1 MKNKKTGIVAFIIA
15 TFLAFACLGSCSAG
29 TTTSSS
35 KTSSSSSV
43 AESTTSDTTPSESG
57 TETPTPSTSD
67 TEETPSISD
76 SETGTPSSSEGET
89 ETPSSSGTEE
99 NPSTGESKDDS
110 QSSSSGETEQPA
122 KTKYAVTIISPE
134 GVTITVKKGNEVIS
148 SGDEIEEGSVI
159 TLSYTMDKGY
169 SFNYF
174 TLNGERTDDSVTVN
188 KAITIGANVT
198 HNEYNVTVTSS
209 DGGTVTASKTKAY
222 YGEKITLTATPS
234 DAYYTFSQYI
244 INSTAQTDDY
254 FYMPE
259 GNVTVKGTFTY
270 IGKFNAVSGSVSE
283 SGSSF
288 TSTAEKTLALKR
300 FDSFSQG
307 TLSAQISLNGKST
320 HDSGIIFS
328 VTNPS
333 NLSSFWESNVS
344 YYFFY
349 IANNTGVAYLGKITN
364 GTFSTLGY
372 SSANVNYNSSYTL
385 SVSVEKQSDKDII
398 RCFVGDTMYVSYAD
412 SNKLSGTGYGLR
424 TSANGVTYSS
434 FATTSTIKGQ
444 QETYSDYSVK
454 NGSFASATSG
464 LKSSSSNSLAVKNN
478 SSFKYGT
485 LSAKVT
491 LGGTKNDCGL
501 VFGLTSSASTYWE
514 GSGISY
520 YFLFI
525 SSTGYI
531 SLGKTDNG
539 NWSNSGWIQLNNFSE
554 NASYTLKVVRDDS
567 TVYCYVDNSLKITF
581 ADSSVLTGTGYG
593 VRAGA
598 SNVTFSEILNIS
610 SEYLQITRPTDL
622 TSVSGDFRGVNSN
635 AVAGASNSIA
645 TISEMTS
652 GTLSVNVTG
661 VTNGDSGVIFAYS
674 DNNNYYKFY
683 TSRSTQTVKLAKVEN
698 GQTTVLFSNYLS
710 AGYSENNAFLFK
722 VVIRENKAHCYFF
735 NTLYVAENVTL
746 SGKKV
751 GLYSANSGTVFT
763 NYSIS
768 SDDTVVTC
776 DTLLFGHSYFELW
789 DDWQD
794 DFNYVKSQVDGF
806 GSFTNIGIGGS
817 QASHWLTFKDALLN
831 YNFKKAVYMIGI
843 NDLSAGVSPQ
853 MTVNNI
859 TELLLYLKQNIPE
872 LTVVLVGVNHCNARH
887 DDYASFGGVNVKTQV
902 EKTNDLLRTFVA
914 QYDWINLADVEYLFC
929 DENNNPVASY
939 FKDGL
944 HPTSGSNHGSS
955 TDGYRDLLIPK
966 IISAW
971 KGENQPTLSES
982 DKADLLTSAKN
993 VKLCS
998 LASYTIDAYRNTEWI
1013 TAEPIYNEAVA
1024 KVYAC
1029 TTVDEV
1035 KTLDLSSYTTK
1046 LSKIKNNAQYTLEE
1060 TLNQN
1065 ATNDGSYYNDYL
1077 WQDNNAYAYFNQSSG
1092 VIYNVRDYGHIL
1104 DSNVCYSD
1112 LSFTLKMTDNSGTVA
1127 TAGALFR
1134 ARQTSGRGIDGYM
1147 INLVSDMNYVQI
1159 WYFNNAYQA
1168 SGSTPVLKYLGG
1180 WVYPKNVVGT
1190 TFRVV
1195 VKGTICLV
1203 YDEEDYIK
1211 YGEDA
1216 YGCSADLTSG
1226 DKYYSDGY
1234 FGVLGWNGGVNLKL
1248 EVASLSGSACHSAKS
1263 SANTAQTVINGITSG
1278 TSSSIF
1284 SYGNNSFA
1292 EGVANSNGNTVT
1304 MQGNGHVLNTST
1316 LHSDVHVTFKLN
1328 YSSDIELV
1336 GILLRSTLTAT
1347 NGINGYL
1354 LDFHRIEA
1362 NNEFFVRLW
1371 KLDNYLD
1378 NDGNW
1383 GCTYLG
1389 GWVAPGEVLNT
1400 SIHLS
1405 LVGNDVYISADY
1417 LGTCGTFTLAGT
1429 DNQSV
1434 YSSGYFGLMNRNDLV
1449 SSITISHLSFSKD
1462 VKQEVSQ
1469 GIVAYDNV
1477 YSNADTITD
1486 NNGALHTAVGC
1497 YSVYN
1502 GVLARDFTMEVTVSG
1517 VSATGLP
1524 FYEANQTQAGF
1535 LFRATKNASSGGING
1550 YFLNFVA
1557 DDTHQYVQIW
1567 YINNGYNYSGDNAQE
1582 AYQYIG
1588 GWVYPGNVVGTT
1600 FTIKVENDTAYISS
1614 ASQSDVIE
1622 VTLSGNSQGLSC
1634 NLPVYTHGGFGI
1646 LTYHS
1651 LDLTFNSIILK

>member
-1 MKNKKTGIVAFIIA
+1 MKNKKSGIVAFIIA
-15 TFLAFACLGSCSAG
+15 TFLAFACLGGCSVRP
-29 TTTSSS
+29 S
-35 KTSSSSSV
+35 TSSSS
-43 AESTTSDTTPSESG
+43 TSKNSAA
-57 TETPTPSTSD
+57 
-67 TEETPSISD
+67 
-76 SETGTPSSSEGET
+76 
-89 ETPSSSGTEE
+89 ETPSSSTDSSEAE
-99 NPSTGESKDDS
+99 NPSSPSIGSSEIEKPDS
-110 QSSSSGETEQPA
+110 PSIGSSETEKPDSSSIGSSETEKPDSSDSSSSSSDSSSTTTPV
-122 KTKYAVTIISPE
+122 KTKYVVTVSSTE
-134 GVTITVKKGNEVIS
+134 GVTITVKKGSDVIS

-454 NGSFASATSG
+454 NGSFASATNG

-478 SSFKYGT
+478 SFFKYGT

-501 VFGLTSSASTYWE
+501 VFGLTSSANTYWE

-610 SEYLQITRPTDL
+610 SEYLQVTRPTDL

-735 NTLYVAENVTL
+735 NTLYVAENITL

-751 GLYSANSGTVFT
+751 GLYSAKSGTVFT

-794 DFNYVKSQVDGF
+794 DFNYVKSQVTGF

-817 QASHWLTFKDALLN
+817 QASHWLTFKDALLS

-902 EKTNDLLRTFVA
+902 EETNDLLRTFVA
-914 QYDWINLADVEYLFC
+914 QYDWINFADVEYIFC
-929 DENNNPVASY
+929 DSNNNPVAGY

-971 KGENQPTLSES
+971 KGENQPTISDT
-982 DKADLLTSAKN
+982 DKANLLTSAKN

-998 LASYTIDAYRNTEWI
+998 LASYTIDAYRNAEWV

-1024 KVYAC
+1024 KIYAC
-1029 TTVDEV
+1029 TTIDEV
-1035 KTLDLSSYTTK
+1035 KALDLSSYITK

-1060 TLNQN
+1060 MLNQS
-1065 ATNDGSYYNDYL
+1065 TSNDGSYYNDYL
-1077 WQDNNAYAYFNQSSG
+1077 WQDNNAYAFFNQSSG
-1092 VIYNVRDYGHIL
+1092 TTYKIKDYGHIL
-1104 DSNVCYSD
+1104 DGNICYSD
-1112 LSFTLKMTDNSGTVA
+1112 ISFTLKMTDNSGTVA

-1134 ARQTSGRGIDGYM
+1134 ARQTSGRGINGYM

-1168 SGSTPVLKYLGG
+1168 SGSSPVLKYLGG

-1190 TFRVV
+1190 TFRIV
-1195 VKGTICLV
+1195 VKGSVCLV

-1211 YGEDA
+1211 YGEDS

-1226 DKYYSDGY
+1226 DEYYKDGY
-1234 FGVLGWNGGVNLKL
+1234 FGLLGWNSNVSLNL
-1248 EVASLSGSACHSAKS
+1248 EVASLSGSACHSAKTSATTAQAVISGITTGSSSVVHGNSTFS
-1263 SANTAQTVINGITSG
+1263 SAIS
-1278 TSSSIF
+1278 
-1284 SYGNNSFA
+1284 NST
-1292 EGVANSNGNTVT
+1292 GNTVT
-1304 MQGNGHVLNTST
+1304 MQGEGHVLNSST

-1328 YSSDIELV
+1328 YSADIDLV
-1336 GILLRSTLTAT
+1336 GILLRSQVTAN

-1354 LDFHRIEA
+1354 LNFHRNVSLNHYYIQFFKLNDYM
-1362 NNEFFVRLW
+1362 NN
-1371 KLDNYLD
+1371 DN
-1378 NDGNW
+1378 GN
-1383 GCTYLG
+1383 GCDYLG
-1389 GWVAPGEVLNT
+1389 GWVAPGDILNRN
-1400 SIHLS
+1400 IHLS
-1405 LVGNDVYISADY
+1405 IVGDNVYISADY
-1417 LGTCGTFTLAGT
+1417 LGVCGAFSLKGG
-1429 DNQSV
+1429 DGSQSV
-1434 YSSGYFGLMNRNDLV
+1434 YSSGYFGLLNRNALT
-1449 SSITISHLSFSKD
+1449 SSITITNLSFGRD
-1462 VKQEVSQ
+1462 VKGEVVN
-1469 GIVAYDNV
+1469 GITSYDNV
-1477 YSNADTITD
+1477 YSNANNITD
-1486 NNGALHTAVGC
+1486 NNGALHTANGC

-1517 VSATGLP
+1517 VSTTGLP
-1524 FYEANQTQAGF
+1524 FNQNNNTQAGF
-1535 LFRATKNASSGGING
+1535 LFRTTKNASSGGLNG

-1557 DDTHQYVQIW
+1557 DETHQYVQIW
-1567 YINNGYNYSGDNAQE
+1567 YINNGYNYSGDGAGE
-1582 AYQYIG
+1582 TYTYIG
-1588 GWVYPGNVVGTT
+1588 GWIYPGNVVGTT
-1600 FTIKVENDTAYISS
+1600 FTIKVENDTVYISS
-1614 ASQSDVIE
+1614 TSQSDVIE
-1622 VTLSGNSQGLSC
+1622 VTLSGNSQGFSY
-1634 NLPVYTHGGFGI
+1634 NLPVYAYGGFGI

-1651 LDLTFNSIILK
+1651 LDLTFNSIVLN